1 MGDISRRALCRL
13 AASLPLTGCAALAP
27 PGDNLP
33 PLPPSAGGPY
43 ILGAGD
49 TLAVRIYDQP
59 QLSGNFSI
67 DDSGMIDFPL
77 LGLIRAGGQTT
88 DQLVAAITAGLQAR
102 QLILSPSVTAEVSTY
117 RPFYIL
123 GEVNNPGQY
132 PYRPRMTVLT
142 AVSIAGGFTDRA
154 AQDYVG
160 VTRDTG
166 SDAVQYRAQ
175 TFALAEPGDVITVF
189 ERRF

>member
-1 MGDISRRALCRL
+1 MGAFSRRALFRW
-13 AASLPLTGCAALAP
+13 AASLPLTGCAALAA
-27 PGDNLP
+27 PGINLP
-33 PLPPSAGGPY
+33 LLPDVPAGPY
-43 ILGAGD
+43 ILGPGD
-49 TLAVRIYDQP
+49 TLAIRVDDQP
-59 QLSGNFSI
+59 QLSGSFSI

-77 LGLIRAGGQTT
+77 LGLIRAGGLTT

-154 AQDYVG
+154 LQDYVE

-166 SDAVQYRAQ
+166 SGPVPYRAAI
-175 TFALAEPGDVITVF
+175 FALAEPGDVITVLQ
-189 ERRF
+189 RRF